1 VEEDESQEYLD
12 AIERVELEVD
22 EVARK
27 IVENININISS
38 PDDGV

>member
-1 VEEDESQEYLD
+1 
-12 AIERVELEVD
+12 VELEVD

-38 PDDGV
+38 PDDGVWLSCNQLLYSSFL